1 MTDRQSIPLSKA
13 AHILTRQYVAVL
25 YGRLS
30 DLPVDR
36 YLYVPVMIGQA
47 NPPLTQNCLARQ
59 LQLDKATIARMLH
72 YLGENGLV
80 VRSVN
85 KSDKRSHLL
94 SLTDSGSVV
103 AHRVMQEVDRLNNEL
118 QQATGVDASAW
129 LQQTALLQ
137 QALSAMPATDIHPS
151 FKHILS
157 NPST

>member
-1 MTDRQSIPLSKA
+1 MSDRLIITLSKA
-13 AHILTRQYVAVL
+13 AHTLTRQYVGVL
-25 YGRLS
+25 YDRLS

-72 YLGENGLV
+72 YLEENGLV
-80 VRSVN
+80 VRSVST
-85 KSDKRSHLL
+85 SDKRAHLL
-94 SLTDSGSVV
+94 SLTHAGSMV
-103 AHRVMQEVDRLNNEL
+103 ARRVTQEVDRLNHEL
-118 QQATGVDASAW
+118 EQATGIDTATW
-129 LQQTALLQ
+129 LQQTASLQ
-137 QALSAMPATDIHPS
+137 EALAAMPATAIHPS